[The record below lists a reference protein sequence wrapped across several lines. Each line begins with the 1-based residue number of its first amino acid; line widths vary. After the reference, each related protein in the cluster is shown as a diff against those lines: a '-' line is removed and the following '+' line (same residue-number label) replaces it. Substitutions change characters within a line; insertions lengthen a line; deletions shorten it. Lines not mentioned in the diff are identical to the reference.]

1 MSLIFYQIKLR
12 KLNKKLEKLSS
23 TDKLTGLNN
32 RFEIDKKLSLEKEKI
47 ERKSDYACSL
57 ILIDI
62 DYFKKINDTLGH
74 LSGDEILK
82 EISVL
87 FLHSFRKIDTIG
99 RWGGEEFMVILPLTT
114 KEEATLAAEK
124 LRVSV
129 VKHTFSLKTNN
140 PITISLGVGELLKNK
155 TIAESL
161 CSVDEA
167 LYCAKKEGRNRV
179 EVSQ

>member
-1 MSLIFYQIKLR
+1 
-12 KLNKKLEKLSS
+12 
-23 TDKLTGLNN
+23 
-32 RFEIDKKLSLEKEKI
+32 
-47 ERKSDYACSL
+47 
-57 ILIDI
+57 
-62 DYFKKINDTLGH
+62 
-74 LSGDEILK
+74 
-82 EISVL
+82 
-87 FLHSFRKIDTIG
+87 
-99 RWGGEEFMVILPLTT
+99 MVILPLTT
-114 KEEATLAAEK
+114 KEEAILAAEK